1 MSTLSSSKIANLCN
15 TQSCCTRKKGVEFCR
30 KSVCVIRCSLVTLC
44 DVMQRH
50 LKVAG
55 GGLVVVESIFSG
67 QLNNEGFE

>member
-1 MSTLSSSKIANLCN
+1 MQKAASP
-15 TQSCCTRKKGVEFCR
+15 KKGVEFCR
-30 KSVCVIRCSLVTLC
+30 KSICVIRCSLVTLC

-55 GGLVVVESIFSG
+55 GGLVVVESIFSV